1 MFSLED
7 YMMLF
12 YSMNYIFDY
21 DINYMYFY
29 YGYKL
34 GFRFLKNIVNIV
46 YKGLL
51 NDIKKRYFRNYFY
64 YYWIDVY
71 LYEVLLYLN
80 SEFDKEKLYVFDF
93 YNYRG
98 FLVIFDLEDDIFE
111 FLDEYMYMCID
122 RFKDSFLNVDIIFEI
137 DNNY

>member
-1 MFSLED
+1 
-7 YMMLF
+7 MLF